1 MKKEIDKD
9 LFKRVT
15 TTKKPREFSISE
27 RKKST
32 NKYQTAA
39 DFVASQT
46 RTKNTKGQ
54 ESELADNWGRFSAS
68 EEKSVAAKSPTN
80 KVRSLTAAHKAQVEA
95 HKLAKKR
102 ALKAAQKT
110 ALANAPRQQVSAGQT
125 ELEGLRPSTA
135 NQTKLDA
142 DSSPSTNDARQANM
156 GDHAGAVEGS
166 VRLLSTETKLQEAG
180 HAHMGHGAE
189 VAAGSASLAGDEVES
204 AGAGH
209 AQMGHHE
216 GVGAGHAQM
225 GHHEGVGAG
234 HAQMGHHE
242 GVGAGHTQM
251 GHQSEAQTDCAQ
263 MAEQTEEQAGL
274 SSLAGEETKRLDAGE
289 ADLGHQ
295 KGRCVGQAQMGQ
307 QTQAQAGSASLQGA
321 DFEVCVGMAN
331 MGHHQARQANND
343 NVDGRQQGAVQ
354 DVALEGRPAIATNA
368 TSTLGVN
375 AEVEPEQAAVTEE
388 SALSSRLAEKMSK
401 IRSKSA
407 DITMD
412 TEALQERNDKS

>member
-80 KVRSLTAAHKAQVEA
+80 KVGSLTAAHKAQVEA

-234 HAQMGHHE
+234 HA
-242 GVGAGHTQM
+242 
-251 GHQSEAQTDCAQ
+251 
-263 MAEQTEEQAGL
+263 
-274 SSLAGEETKRLDAGE
+274 
-289 ADLGHQ
+289 
-295 KGRCVGQAQMGQ
+295 
-307 QTQAQAGSASLQGA
+307 
-321 DFEVCVGMAN
+321 
-331 MGHHQARQANND
+331 
-343 NVDGRQQGAVQ
+343 
-354 DVALEGRPAIATNA
+354 
-368 TSTLGVN
+368 
-375 AEVEPEQAAVTEE
+375 
-388 SALSSRLAEKMSK
+388 
-401 IRSKSA
+401 
-407 DITMD
+407 
-412 TEALQERNDKS
+412 

>member
-1 MKKEIDKD
+1 VKKEIDKD

-80 KVRSLTAAHKAQVEA
+80 KVGSLTAAHKAQVEA

-234 HAQMGHHE
+234 H
-242 GVGAGHTQM
+242 TQM
-251 GHQSEAQTDCAQ
+251 GHQSEAQTDRAQ

-321 DFEVCVGMAN
+321 DSEVRVGMAN

>member
-80 KVRSLTAAHKAQVEA
+80 KVGSLTAAHKAQVEA

-216 GVGAGHAQM
+216 GVGAGH
-225 GHHEGVGAG
+225 
-234 HAQMGHHE
+234 
-242 GVGAGHTQM
+242 TQM
-251 GHQSEAQTDCAQ
+251 GHQSEAQTDRAQ

-321 DFEVCVGMAN
+321 DSEVRVGMAN

-388 SALSSRLAEKMSK
+388 SALSSRLADKMSK

>member
-216 GVGAGHAQM
+216 GVGAGH
-225 GHHEGVGAG
+225 
-234 HAQMGHHE
+234 
-242 GVGAGHTQM
+242 TQM

>member
-216 GVGAGHAQM
+216 GVGAGH
-225 GHHEGVGAG
+225 
-234 HAQMGHHE
+234 
-242 GVGAGHTQM
+242 TQM
-251 GHQSEAQTDCAQ
+251 GHQSEAQTDRAQ

-321 DFEVCVGMAN
+321 DSEVRVGMAN

>member
-234 HAQMGHHE
+234 H
-242 GVGAGHTQM
+242 TQM
-251 GHQSEAQTDCAQ
+251 GHQSEAQTDRAQ

-321 DFEVCVGMAN
+321 DSEVRVGMAN

>member
-80 KVRSLTAAHKAQVEA
+80 KVGSLTAAHKAQVEA

-110 ALANAPRQQVSAGQT
+110 ALANASRQQVSAGQT

-225 GHHEGVGAG
+225 GH
-234 HAQMGHHE
+234 
-242 GVGAGHTQM
+242 
-251 GHQSEAQTDCAQ
+251 QSEAQTDRAQ

-321 DFEVCVGMAN
+321 DSEVRVGMAN

>member
-80 KVRSLTAAHKAQVEA
+80 KVGSLTAAHKAQVEA

-216 GVGAGHAQM
+216 GVGAGH
-225 GHHEGVGAG
+225 
-234 HAQMGHHE
+234 
-242 GVGAGHTQM
+242 TQM
-251 GHQSEAQTDCAQ
+251 GHQSEAQTDRAQ

-321 DFEVCVGMAN
+321 DSEVRVGMAN

>member
-80 KVRSLTAAHKAQVEA
+80 KVGSLTAAHKAQVEA

-225 GHHEGVGAG
+225 GH
-234 HAQMGHHE
+234 
-242 GVGAGHTQM
+242 
-251 GHQSEAQTDCAQ
+251 QSEAQTDRAQ

-321 DFEVCVGMAN
+321 DSEVRVGMAN

>member
-234 HAQMGHHE
+234 H
-242 GVGAGHTQM
+242 TQM